1 MKLCIQEVSCIV
13 KLLET
18 KEKFYQVKNK
28 HVKHIYSILEFTSG
42 YQDASLKL
50 RIFLTTVLL
59 HMPFIDIRKFQM

>member
-18 KEKFYQVKNK
+18 KENLYQVKNK

-50 RIFLTTVLL
+50 RIF
-59 HMPFIDIRKFQM
+59 